1 VQPGETLTPNQ
12 CSQKVSP
19 DRNVGDEA
27 MRVTVMVSESCSAA
41 AYNQRSLQMQVTNAF
56 LHNALTHTGTGYILH
71 SLHPTITNV
80 HLKAGSLQLRVLC
93 QGDLI
98 YHLSSQEL
106 QQLRKALAGKTRQQG
121 IAILSHLNGVE
132 HLTVQLG
139 TNGTFPVDSA
149 HITFLFVEEK
159 MS

>member
-1 VQPGETLTPNQ
+1 MVN
-12 CSQKVSP
+12 VS
-19 DRNVGDEA
+19 
-27 MRVTVMVSESCSAA
+27 CHAA
-41 AYNQRSLQMQVTNAF
+41 AYNQHSLQMQTTIAF
-56 LHNALTHTGTGYILH
+56 LHSALPHAGTGYILH

-80 HLKAGSLQLRVLC
+80 HLKAGSLQLSVLC

-98 YHLSSQEL
+98 YHVSPQEL

-149 HITFLFVEEK
+149 HINFLFVVEN